1 MVHPYRTVRH
11 VDAFIAGR
19 RFAASRRSPTGS
31 YRRTKHGYGRFKPA
45 HDKNHEQHTTSQRT
59 KVRGMAQAG
68 ILELV
73 HVGKRG
79 PRIAERSV
87 RTLIN
92 KWIPNEI
99 PENTE
104 PRERSSLSLV
114 ELKKKKVN
122 R

>member
-1 MVHPYRTVRH
+1 MGTS
-11 VDAFIAGR
+11 DLNLLTI
-19 RFAASRRSPTGS
+19 
-31 YRRTKHGYGRFKPA
+31 K
-45 HDKNHEQHTTSQRT
+45 TTSSILQVSEQ

-79 PRIAERSV
+79 PRITERSV

-92 KWIPNEI
+92 KQIPNEI
-99 PENTE
+99 PANTE

-114 ELKKKKVN
+114 EPEKKKGN
-122 R
+122 G